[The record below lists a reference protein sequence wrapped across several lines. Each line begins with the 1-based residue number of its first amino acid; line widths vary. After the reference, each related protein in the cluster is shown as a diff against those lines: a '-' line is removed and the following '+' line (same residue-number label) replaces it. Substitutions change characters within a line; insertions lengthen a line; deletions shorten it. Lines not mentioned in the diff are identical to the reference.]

1 MSASDKKTWVNRLAV
16 EGVNFKGYGT
26 VPKYAMR
33 DRELTIT
40 AKGIYAY
47 FCAMS
52 GSGNSTFPSLTTI
65 RDHLK
70 LGNRAYYTHRQY
82 LIDQGYLSISPQER
96 RGGEFSINLYTIVSN
111 PKKFSDSVPQNEW
124 QSEVYGTIVQDG
136 IKSAGYG
143 DIPKSVMQDDRM
155 DIKAKAV
162 YAYFAS
168 YAGSGKTA
176 FPGVPQIIAD
186 LGISKTTYQK
196 AMRTL
201 QQLGYIVVTQKNGSG
216 NGKEK
221 RNGFGVNSYHLMN
234 RPILAQPKNA
244 QTVDAQARNAQ
255 TTDAQPVFTQ
265 TVGAQPKNAQ
275 TTNNTF
281 SSKNTKLSKIHPKS
295 ITTAPDALAVDDG
308 WDAEENEF
316 ELLLKENLDY
326 DRQSARYPDTTR
338 GRMEELIL
346 LMVSACEGEGKT
358 VRIGG
363 ASLNKRRVRE
373 RFLSLTADHLLYVIE
388 CVDRK
393 RGEIRN
399 VRAYYLAALYHAPE
413 TMESYYDRRVR
424 EDMEGPGGGA
434 DSL

>member
-1 MSASDKKTWVNRLAV
+1 MSVPDKETWVNRLAV

-33 DRELTIT
+33 DRELSIT

-65 RDHLK
+65 REHLK
-70 LGNRAYYTHRQY
+70 LGNRAYYTHRQC
-82 LIDQGYLSISPQER
+82 LIEQGYLTISPQER
-96 RGGEFSINLYTIVSN
+96 KGGAFSINLYTIVSN
-111 PKKFSDSVPQNEW
+111 PKKFSDAVPQNEW

-221 RNGFGVNSYHLMN
+221 RNGFGVNSYHLMD

-244 QTVDAQARNAQ
+244 QTVDAQARSAQ
-255 TTDAQPVFTQ
+255 TKDAQPVSAQ
-265 TVGAQPKNAQ
+265 TTGAQAKNAQ

-281 SSKNTKLSKIHPKS
+281 FSKNTKLSNTHPIS
-295 ITTAPDALAVDDG
+295 INTASGTAFGEDR
-308 WDAEENEF
+308 WDEEEDEF
-316 ELLLKENLDY
+316 ECILKESLDY
-326 DRQSARYPDTTR
+326 DRLTTRYPEAVR
-338 GRMEELIL
+338 GRMEELVL
-346 LMVSACEGEGKT
+346 LMVSACEGEGRT

-363 ASLNKRRVRE
+363 VALNKKKVRE

-399 VRAYYLAALYHAPE
+399 VRAYYLTALYHAPE

-424 EDMEGPGGGA
+424 EDLEGPGGGA